1 MFPIDSSY
9 PPVFYGTFETATL
22 SLVSFPQNILNTIGS
37 LARSILFGLATL
49 LTVCQIKFLSDE
61 TSHSFGKALYNLTAS
76 FCSLYSVLNPKNA
89 LEIQS
94 NAFTRLCFDLK
105 NLDDVKIRSFIF
117 LLRTGA

>member
-1 MFPIDSSY
+1 MLPIDSSY
-9 PPVFYGTFETATL
+9 PPLFQGTFEMATL

-37 LARSILFGLATL
+37 LARGILFGLAAL
-49 LTVCQIKFLSDE
+49 LTVFQIKFLSDE
-61 TSHSFGKALYNLTAS
+61 TFHSFGKALYNITAS

-105 NLDDVKIRSFIF
+105 ELNNVKIRSFIF